1 MNKRLG
7 YWLACGVGVALQIGG
22 GSAAI
27 AACSKDVDGN
37 FTCSGV
43 SGTANVGAPISSSDG
58 TTRHSAA
65 LVLASELLEEEGE
78 VIRETGESAGPSG
91 GSLGIFATGLY
102 ANKDLEESNDVP
114 GSNSDTW
121 GGVLGVDYSK
131 NNYRVGMALDYTAE
145 EADFDAAKGSQ
156 DTDELG
162 LQLFGTLRPQPNT
175 FVALAFRY
183 ASLDI
188 DNTRLT
194 EASIQPLAR
203 GETDGKRYG
212 LSGGAGYTWPVRE
225 RTALDL
231 SAWLAWQR
239 NEIDGY
245 TETGAV
251 SSGSGDDSVDPNL
264 QFSDDNYSTLD
275 GILELNL
282 SHAFSSAGADWFPSA
297 SLSYVHEFESDER
310 QVTATVDNSPLM
322 GPLVFTTGAAD
333 KNYVKLGAALT
344 GDFRQGTA
352 LYASYQG
359 TFLHDYREEHVIAL
373 GVRQA
378 F

>member
-1 MNKRLG
+1 M
-7 YWLACGVGVALQIGG
+7 
-22 GSAAI
+22 

-37 FTCSGV
+37 FVCDGN
-43 SGTANVGAPISSSDG
+43 GTANVGAPISSSDG
-58 TTRHSAA
+58 ATRHSAA

-78 VIRETGESAGPSG
+78 IIRETGESAGPG
-91 GSLGIFATGLY
+91 GGNLSIFATGLY

-131 NNYRVGMALDYTAE
+131 ANYRVGIALDYTAE
-145 EADFDAAKGSQ
+145 EADFDAGKGSQ

-162 LQLFGTLRPQPNT
+162 LQLFGTLRPRPNT

-188 DNTRLT
+188 ENTRLT
-194 EASIQPLAR
+194 EAGIQPLAR
-203 GETDGKRYG
+203 GETDGRRYG
-212 LSGGAGYTWPVRE
+212 VSGGAGYVWPVRE
-225 RTALDL
+225 RTALAL

-245 TETGAV
+245 TETGAIGAGGATPPV
-251 SSGSGDDSVDPNL
+251 TDLNPNL
-264 QFSDDNYSTLD
+264 RFSDDDYSTLD

-282 SHAFSSAGADWFPSA
+282 THAFSTTGADWFPSA

-310 QVTATVDNSPLM
+310 QIEAVVAANPDVFSFA
-322 GPLVFTTGAAD
+322 FTTGAAD